1 MNGVRFK
8 NRRINIWNSA
18 TIGIE
23 VADGVKVVDFNDAEP
38 NVELRSVKKQF
49 PSVETLI
56 IGKSTSTLEI
66 SNFMFPNV
74 KEVIS
79 ENNQDFKSGNV
90 LIKHGYDGFKLLNTF
105 CKQADEV
112 IDLQDVISISNYA
125 FEGCLSKNI
134 INVKLQ
140 CIEQYAF
147 HGYPYMSSVEYVNG
161 ANCVGDICLSIDE
174 DADVVEIPK
183 NITSVVINED
193 FSGNTKV
200 KCNKLVIYNAK
211 ALESCSYVTGLS
223 CDTICIAYDGYIDT
237 NRLNIMES
245 KRFEVTG
252 KNNRY
257 TTRDGFLYDY
267 SGKMLLLCPKLRGG
281 KITIPDRTRY
291 IAGIAF
297 RYNPNITELVLPD
310 SLAFIGEQAF
320 SECGA
325 LSSIDFGKGLSQI
338 GDSTRN
344 KFVFSGCYEL
354 KKLHIPSN
362 IKSIG
367 SGAFS
372 SCRSLQEIIFDEGV
386 EMIDESAFSW
396 CESAKTITLP
406 ESLRCTYKNAFS
418 RADKIIVKDYLPD
431 GLFEAAFVADT
442 PSENNMYDIV
452 EITDGEY
459 KLFLPRCLGR
469 NAISDYT
476 HDFYLARFSD
486 IASKDSYENKI
497 LSYIS
502 LVPLKQNLSILLY
515 EYNHDKALGAYLRR
529 AASSIMNRLISN
541 DDDERLV
548 GFLRLGLTSANTLG
562 KFQKNMNH
570 EKMPLSSAY
579 ILNEINK
586 TSSKKSNTFRI

>member
-1 MNGVRFK
+1 
-8 NRRINIWNSA
+8 
-18 TIGIE
+18 
-23 VADGVKVVDFNDAEP
+23 
-38 NVELRSVKKQF
+38 
-49 PSVETLI
+49 
-56 IGKSTSTLEI
+56 
-66 SNFMFPNV
+66 MFPNV

-112 IDLQDVISISNYA
+112 IDLQDVISVSNYA

-134 INVKLQ
+134 INFKLQ
-140 CIEQYAF
+140 YAEQYAF

-183 NITSVVINED
+183 NVTMVVISED
-193 FSGNTKV
+193 FSGSIKI
-200 KCNKLVIYNAK
+200 KCNKLIINSAK
-211 ALESCSYVTGLS
+211 TLESCSYVTGLS

-245 KRFEVTG
+245 KCFEVAG
-252 KNNRY
+252 NNRY
-257 TTRDGFLYDY
+257 ATRDGFLYDY
-267 SGKMLLLCPKLRGG
+267 SGKMLILCPKLRGG
-281 KITIPDRTRY
+281 KITIPGRTRY
-291 IAGIAF
+291 IARIAF
-297 RYNPNITELVLPD
+297 RNNPNITELVLPD
-310 SLAFIGEQAF
+310 SLSFIGEQAF
-320 SECGA
+320 SGCGA
-325 LSSIDFGKGLSQI
+325 LSAIDFGKGLSQI
-338 GDSTRN
+338 GDSARN

-459 KLFLPRCLGR
+459 KLFLPRYLGR
-469 NAISDYT
+469 NAINDYT

-486 IASKDSYENKI
+486 IASNDSYENKI

-515 EYNHDKALGAYLRR
+515 EYNHDKALGTYLRR

-548 GFLRLGLTSANTLG
+548 EFLRLGLTSANTLG
-562 KFQKNMNH
+562 KFQKNMNP

-586 TSSKKSNTFRI
+586 AGSKKSNTFRI

>member
-1 MNGVRFK
+1 MDGVRFK
-8 NRRINIWNSA
+8 TRRINIWNSA
-18 TIGIE
+18 TIDIE
-23 VADGVKVVDFNDAEP
+23 VDDGVKVVDFSDAES

-74 KEVIS
+74 KKVIS

-105 CKQADEV
+105 CKQADEL
-112 IDLQDVISISNYA
+112 IDLQDVISVSNYA

-134 INVKLQ
+134 INIKLQ
-140 CIEQYAF
+140 YTEQYAF
-147 HGYPYMSSVEYVNG
+147 HGYPYMASVEYING
-161 ANCVGDICLSIDE
+161 AHCVGDICLSIDE

-183 NITSVVINED
+183 NVTMVVISED
-193 FSGNTKV
+193 FSGSIKI
-200 KCNKLVIYNAK
+200 KCNKLIINSAK

-237 NRLNIMES
+237 NRLNIMEA
-245 KRFEVTG
+245 KCFEVAG
-252 KNNRY
+252 NNRY
-257 TTRDGFLYDY
+257 ATRDGFLYDY
-267 SGKMLLLCPKLRGG
+267 SGKMLLLCPKLLGG
-281 KITIPDRTRY
+281 KITIPDKTRY
-291 IAGIAF
+291 IAKIAF
-297 RYNPNITELVLPD
+297 RNNFNITELVLPD
-310 SLAFIGEQAF
+310 SLTFIGEQAF
-320 SECGA
+320 SGCKA

-338 GDSTRN
+338 GDSARN
-344 KFVFSGCYEL
+344 KFVFSDCHEL

-367 SGAFS
+367 PSAFS
-372 SCRSLQEIIFDEGV
+372 NCSSLQEAIFDEGV

-396 CESAKTITLP
+396 CESAKTIAFP
-406 ESLRCTYKNAFS
+406 ESLRYVYQNAFS
-418 RADKIIVKDYLPD
+418 KASKIITKDYLPD
-431 GLFEAAFVADT
+431 GLFNAAFVADT

-452 EITDGEY
+452 EITDGKY
-459 KLFLPRCLGR
+459 KLFLPRYLGR
-469 NAISDYT
+469 NAIDDYA

-497 LSYIS
+497 LNYIS
-502 LVPLKQNLSILLY
+502 LVPLRQNLSILLY
-515 EYNHDKALGAYLRR
+515 GYNHDKDLGTYLRR
-529 AASSIMNRLISN
+529 AASSIIQRFVNN

-548 GFLRLGLTSANTLG
+548 GFLRFGLTSANTLG
-562 KFQKNMNH
+562 KFQKNMNP

-586 TSSKKSNTFRI
+586 AGSKKSNTFRI